1 METNAKT
8 KNISL
13 TRTIG
18 LIVWLGLNFA
28 ASILSPAKS
37 AIILNI
43 LAIIVLIALIVQYFI
58 YEKIN
63 SGKIIF
69 AICFSLLAAIMYWHR
84 ISILLN

>member
-43 LAIIVLIALIVQYFI
+43 LAIIVLIALSVQYFI
-58 YEKIN
+58 YEKLN
-63 SGKIIF
+63 SEKIIF
-69 AICFSLLAAIMYWHR
+69 AICFSLLAAIVYWHR